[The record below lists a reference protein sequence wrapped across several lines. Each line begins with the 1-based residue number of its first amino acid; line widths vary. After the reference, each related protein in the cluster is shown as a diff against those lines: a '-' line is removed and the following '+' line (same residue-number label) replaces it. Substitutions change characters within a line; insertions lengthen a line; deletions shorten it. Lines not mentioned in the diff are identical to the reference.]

1 MKQTKPEPNGASQLI
16 PVLCGPLSAEK
27 VELTDAGRHR
37 EDEAKRRLMR
47 SLALVVAGV
56 VVVLGVAG
64 VVIPDI
70 VIDTGGTWFPLP
82 GYTLLPR
89 FGSEPGSC

>member
-1 MKQTKPEPNGASQLI
+1 M
-16 PVLCGPLSAEK
+16 
-27 VELTDAGRHR
+27 TDAGRHR
-37 EDEAKRRLMR
+37 GDEAKRRLMR

-70 VIDTGGTWFPLP
+70 VIATGRYWSPLP

-89 FGSEPGSC
+89 FGSESGSC